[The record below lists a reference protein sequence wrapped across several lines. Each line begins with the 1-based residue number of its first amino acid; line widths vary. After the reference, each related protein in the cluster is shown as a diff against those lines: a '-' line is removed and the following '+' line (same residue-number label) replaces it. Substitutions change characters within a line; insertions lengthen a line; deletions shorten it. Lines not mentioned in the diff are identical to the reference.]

1 MIHSDG
7 DESAGVAMTNGTG
20 KARIIEADRSQLS
33 WDLID
38 LDAWLPADRLARLIW
53 AFTGTL
59 DLSALYAAIKSIEGE
74 AGRPAIDPRV
84 LLALWLYATAK
95 GTGSARELD
104 RLCRQDLAY
113 RWLAGGVPLNYHTL
127 ADFRVGQAAFLDKLL
142 TESLTALLAAGVLS
156 LEEIIVDGTKVR
168 APASRKSYLRAGGLE
183 KAHQAAKDRVEA
195 LKAEVEADPAASNR
209 RSRAAQERAARER
222 LEKVEAAR
230 EALEKLQ
237 TEKEARKKTH
247 AKDESK
253 KKEPAASTTDPDA
266 RRMRFADGAV
276 RAGYNMQVAVTA
288 DHGFILG
295 IDVTDRRNDAGF
307 ARPMAEAVEVRLG
320 KTPGRLLADTNYAT
334 AEDIEAL
341 GGRAEN
347 PIPVYAPPQPMSED
361 IKPESLARRKVRLEK
376 EPPAVKEWRQRMET
390 PEAAEMMKKRKR
402 IELVNAQT
410 KDRGLAYLPV
420 RGLVKAKAIALWH
433 ALTHNLMTAIR
444 LDAVTMNGMAAA

>member
-1 MIHSDG
+1 
-7 DESAGVAMTNGTG
+7 
-20 KARIIEADRSQLS
+20 
-33 WDLID
+33 
-38 LDAWLPADRLARLIW
+38 
-53 AFTGTL
+53 
-59 DLSALYAAIKSIEGE
+59 
-74 AGRPAIDPRV
+74 
-84 LLALWLYATAK
+84 
-95 GTGSARELD
+95 
-104 RLCRQDLAY
+104 
-113 RWLAGGVPLNYHTL
+113 
-127 ADFRVGQAAFLDKLL
+127 
-142 TESLTALLAAGVLS
+142 
-156 LEEIIVDGTKVR
+156 VR

-237 TEKEARKKTH
+237 AEKEARKKTH

-276 RAGYNMQVAVTA
+276 RAAYNVQVAVTA
-288 DHGFILG
+288 AHGFILG

-307 ARPMAEAVEVRLG
+307 ARPMAEAVETRLG
-320 KTPGRLLADTNYAT
+320 KTPSRLLADTNYAT
-334 AEDIEAL
+334 ADDIEAL
-341 GGRAEN
+341 GGRAEK
-347 PIPVYAPPQPMSED
+347 PITVYAPPQPMSED
-361 IKPESLARRKVRLEK
+361 IKPESQARRKVRLEK

-390 PEAAEMMKKRKR
+390 PEAVEMMKKRKR

-410 KDRGLAYLPV
+410 KDRGLDYLPV

-444 LDAVTMNGMAAA
+444 LNAVTINGTAAA

>member
-1 MIHSDG
+1 MK
-7 DESAGVAMTNGTG
+7 G

-33 WDLID
+33 WDLVD
-38 LDAWLPADRLARLIW
+38 LDAWLPADHLARTVW

-59 DLSALYAAIKSIEGE
+59 DLSALYAAIKSVEGE

-95 GTGSARELD
+95 GVGSARELE
-104 RLCRQDLAY
+104 RLCGQDLAY

-142 TESLTALLAAGVLS
+142 TESLTALMAAGALS

-168 APASRKSYLRAGGLE
+168 TPASRKSYLRAGGLD
-183 KAHQAAKDRVEA
+183 KAHRAAKERVEA
-195 LKAEVEADPAASNR
+195 LKAEVEADPAASSR
-209 RSRAAQERAARER
+209 RSQAAQERAARER

-230 EALEKLQ
+230 KALEKLKA
-237 TEKEARKKTH
+237 EKEARKKTH

-253 KKEPAASTTDPDA
+253 KKEPAASTTDPEA

-276 RAGYNMQVAVTA
+276 RAGYNAQVAIA
-288 DHGFILG
+288 SEHGFIVA

-307 ARPMAEAVEVRLG
+307 ARPMAEAVERRLG

-341 GGRAEN
+341 GGRAGN
-347 PIPVYAPPQPMSED
+347 PIAVYAPPQPMKED
-361 IKPESLARRKVRLEK
+361 AEPEYVARRKAKLAK
-376 EPPAVKEWRQRMET
+376 EPAPVKEWRQRMET
-390 PEAAEMMKKRKR
+390 PEATEMMKKRKR
-402 IELVNAQT
+402 IELVNAQI
-410 KDRGLAYLPV
+410 KDRGFDYLPV

-444 LDAVTMNGMAAA
+444 LDAVTLNGMAAA